1 MAFTSKKSDFL
12 LLFSIQW
19 QLTLHLILSPSLKNL
34 AGFFKVMSLRWTFG
48 TKPLVENDGIQF
60 PSDDIHL
67 YIFRYIITTYQ
78 IKVKQGQ
85 S

>member
-1 MAFTSKKSDFL
+1 M
-12 LLFSIQW
+12 
-19 QLTLHLILSPSLKNL
+19 
-34 AGFFKVMSLRWTFG
+34 FG

-67 YIFRYIITTYQ
+67 YIFQYILTTYQ